1 MSLKHNMKVYGLNKF
16 IYKGNYLTPF
26 GNKVFKYFMLINITI
41 AKITVEQIINCL
53 NILIESHFL
62 LDSMMNI
69 FSLYLFSI
77 ILKNRKK

>member
-1 MSLKHNMKVYGLNKF
+1 MKVYGLNIF

-53 NILIESHFL
+53 NILIECHFL